1 MERSL
6 IVVFPG
12 LPEVFAEQIRT
23 AAESRGFR
31 CRFFRNAAE
40 SLPYLEDAEVVLS
53 SDPVLSRNAP
63 NLRWICSTFAGADV
77 FMAPDAFANPDAL
90 LSNSSG
96 AYGLTISEH
105 VVMVLLETLRRQ
117 PEYQAHVRNREWVRR
132 LPVRSIHGSRVT
144 LLGTGNIGQ
153 EILRRLQGFGPAR
166 IVGVNRSGKNP
177 GGVFSQV
184 LKNSSL
190 PQILPETDILI
201 LSLPATPETTRLLSA
216 PLLKLLPD
224 DAVVVNVGRGSVID
238 QDALEK
244 ELRSGR
250 LFAALDVFEQE
261 PVPPDSTLWTC
272 PRLII
277 TPHVS
282 GDLSLPYTVE
292 KVVTLFLEDFEN
304 YCEGRPLLRL
314 VDRQAGY

>member
-12 LPEVFAEQIRT
+12 LPDRFAARIRET
-23 AAESRGFR
+23 AESRSFT
-31 CRFFRNAAE
+31 CRFFEHTSE
-40 SLPYLEDAEVVLS
+40 SFPFLENAEVILS
-53 SDPVLSRNAP
+53 NDPTLSRSAP
-63 NLRWICSTFAGADV
+63 NLRWICSTFAGADA
-77 FMAPDAFANPDAL
+77 FMAPDAFANPAAL

-105 VVMVLLETLRRQ
+105 VIMVLLEILRRQ

-153 EILRRLQGFGPAR
+153 ETLRKLEGFGPAEV
-166 IVGVNRSGKNP
+166 VGVNRNGRNP
-177 GGVFSQV
+177 GGLFSRV
-184 LKNSSL
+184 LKSTEL
-190 PQILPETDILI
+190 DRILPETDILVI
-201 LSLPATPETTRLLSA
+201 SLPGTRETRHLLSA

-224 DAVVVNVGRGSVID
+224 DAVIVNVGRGSVVD
-238 QDALEK
+238 QEALEK
-244 ELRSGR
+244 ELRGGR

-272 PRLII
+272 PRLVL

-292 KVVTLFLEDFEN
+292 KVVSLFLEDFEN
-304 YCEGRPLLRL
+304 YCVGRPLLRL
-314 VDRQAGY
+314 VDREAGY